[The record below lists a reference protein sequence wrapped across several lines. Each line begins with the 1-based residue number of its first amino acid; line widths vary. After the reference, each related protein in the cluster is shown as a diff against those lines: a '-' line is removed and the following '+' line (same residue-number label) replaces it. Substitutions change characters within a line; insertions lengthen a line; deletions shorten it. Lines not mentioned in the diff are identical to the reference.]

1 MRVNFILYVSD
12 QEASTR
18 FYREALALEPTLH
31 VPGMTE
37 FTLRE
42 GCVLGLMPEKGIKRL
57 LGDKIP
63 DPELSNGVSRAELY
77 LSVADPEAALARAI
91 KSGAKLL
98 SSLELRNWGDHAGYV
113 MDPDGHILAF
123 ALEKK

>member
-1 MRVNFILYVSD
+1 MRVNFILYVRD
-12 QEASTR
+12 QEAATR
-18 FYREALALEPTLH
+18 FYQEALAIEPTLH

-57 LGDKIP
+57 LGSEIP
-63 DPELSNGVSRAELY
+63 DPEASNGASRCELY
-77 LSVADPEAALARAI
+77 LTVPDPEASLARAI
-91 KSGAKLL
+91 KSGARLL
-98 SSLELRNWGDHAGYV
+98 SSLALRNWGDEAGYV

-123 ALEKK
+123 AREK